1 MAREDEI
8 TTRFTVDI
16 SDLKRG
22 ISDAQKQIQL
32 ANAEFKKATAGSE
45 DWANSIDGVK
55 AKLDQLKSVLDAQK
69 KKVDAYTQ
77 EIERNEKAYQE
88 NGKRAAELREKLQD
102 LANNGVKKTD
112 DQYKE
117 YERRLNSVEAEQ
129 EKNRNAADKLKVTLL
144 NQEAA
149 VKTTEAEISKYDSR
163 LDELERGANSAEGE
177 VEELT
182 DSVEDS
188 GEAARDSESGF
199 TVMKGALAS
208 LVADGIRM
216 AIDALKEFA
225 QETINVGMDFEKS
238 MSKVKAISG
247 ANAEEF
253 DALKQKAS
261 ELGATTTFTA
271 TEVADGFSYMAMAG
285 WKTEDMLNGIEGIL
299 NLAAA
304 SGSDLATT
312 SDIVTDALT
321 AFGMQASEAGHFAD
335 VLAQAAS
342 NSNTDVNMMGE
353 TFKYL
358 APLAGTLGYNVE
370 DVAQAIGILANSG
383 IKASQAGTTLRTI
396 LSNLAA
402 PSKEAQGALV
412 SLGLVASEVENVVD
426 DEKVQKAMEKLAD
439 KTATAEKAQISYDQA
454 VAKYGAESS
463 QAQKALISLNQAMD
477 KAVAAQNALNDAKYG
492 ELTVVSETNLAMTD
506 EEGNVLSLAEV
517 IERLRDSFADLS
529 PIEQAAYSDAIAG
542 NRAMAALLTTVN
554 ATDEDVEKLNG
565 AIASASDTFVK
576 TVDGSVIPMNQALR
590 EGAEWTQE
598 YSGAAEAMAAVMRDN
613 LAGDVTLMQSNLNSL
628 QNDLYDK
635 LAPTFREAVG
645 VVNVFIDALRGV
657 ADLDDVFDAL
667 DGLYESIKDQIIPV
681 TEQGAEI
688 VMQIATRI
696 VDSLPLLL
704 DAGVRIILGLVQGIT
719 SEIPN
724 LLRSIARVIPE
735 LINMLLSYLPDLLD
749 CAVDLLMALVEA
761 IPIVLDEL
769 ARALPDLIDHITE
782 WLVEGLPR
790 LIDGAVA
797 LFMAIVEAIP
807 VLIPIIVKALPQIIS
822 SIVNTLVNMQQAL
835 LNGAV
840 TLLMAIIQAIPIL
853 VKSLIPEI
861 PKIVETIINVLIENF
876 PVLLEGAVTLF
887 FAFIEAIP
895 IVALELLKAG
905 KQLVEASLKSVQ
917 DLPDRLKRLFLNA
930 WDKIKEV
937 FAKVPEF
944 FKEKFDAA
952 IEKLQTVKESF
963 AKVFS
968 DLWDRI
974 KQTFSGVGDWFKQ
987 TFSGV
992 ISVLKGPI
1000 NFMIRGINTIIDA
1013 LNMLSFDVP
1022 DWIPGIGGK
1031 HFGFQISHINELAR
1045 GGVLERGQR
1054 GFLEG
1059 TGAEAVVPLENNK
1072 KWIAAVARDMAK
1084 EFGFGGNGI
1093 GGNSYSRNAGYNY
1106 TQIINAPKMP
1116 SRIELYR
1123 QTKNLLALTAEGAN

>member
-22 ISDAQKQIQL
+22 ISNAQKQIQL

-129 EKNRNAADKLKVTLL
+129 EKNRNAADKLKITLL

-199 TVMKGALAS
+199 TIMKGALAS

-216 AIDALKEFA
+216 AISALKEFA
-225 QETINVGMDFEKS
+225 EESVKVGIGFDSS
-238 MSKVKAISG
+238 MSKVAAISG
-247 ANAEEF
+247 ATGEQL
-253 DALKQKAS
+253 DALREKAK
-261 ELGATTTFTA
+261 ELGGSTAFTA
-271 TEVADGFSYMAMAG
+271 QEVVDGFNYMAMAG
-285 WKTEDMLNGIEGIL
+285 WKTEDMLGGIDGIL
-299 NLAAA
+299 SLAAA
-304 SGSDLATT
+304 SGTDLATT

-321 AFGMQASEAGHFAD
+321 AFGLEAKDAGRFAD
-335 VLAQAAS
+335 VMAAAS
-342 NSNTDVNMMGE
+342 ANANTNVEMMGA
-353 TFKYL
+353 TFQYV
-358 APLAGTLGYNVE
+358 APVAGALNFSIEDTAAAIGMMANAGIKGTKAGT
-370 DVAQAIGILANSG
+370 A
-383 IKASQAGTTLRTI
+383 LRAMF
-396 LSNLAA
+396 SRLAA
-402 PSKEAQGALV
+402 PPEAAADALEALGV
-412 SLGLVASEVENVVD
+412 SLTDEDGNV
-426 DEKVQKAMEKLAD
+426 
-439 KTATAEKAQISYDQA
+439 
-454 VAKYGAESS
+454 
-463 QAQKALISLNQAMD
+463 KALSVVID
-477 KAVAAQNALNDAKYG
+477 
-492 ELTVVSETNLAMTD
+492 ELR
-506 EEGNVLSLAEV
+506 EGFSGLTEA
-517 IERLRDSFADLS
+517 
-529 PIEQAAYSDAIAG
+529 EQAAYAKDIAGQEAMSGLLTIVNSAPADMQKLTDAIA
-542 NRAMAALLTTVN
+542 
-554 ATDEDVEKLNG
+554 E
-565 AIASASDTFVK
+565 S
-576 TVDGSVIPMNQALR
+576 
-590 EGAEWTQE
+590 
-598 YSGAAEAMAAVMRDN
+598 SGAAEEMAGTMLDN
-613 LAGDVTLMQSNLNSL
+613 LGGDITLLKSNFEGL
-628 QNDLYDK
+628 QLQ
-635 LAPTFREAVG
+635 LADALMPTLRDAVG
-645 VVNVFIDALRGV
+645 VVNTFIDALRGT

-667 DGLYESIKDQIIPV
+667 SGFYDSIKDQIIPV
-681 TEQGAEI
+681 AEQGAEI

-704 DAGVRIILGLVQGIT
+704 DAGVRIVIGLVQGIT
-719 SEIPN
+719 SELPN

-735 LINMLLSYLPDLLD
+735 LVNMLLSYLPDLLD

-807 VLIPIIVKALPQIIS
+807 VIIPIIVKALPQIIS

-937 FAKVPEF
+937 FAKVPDF

-952 IEKLQTVKESF
+952 VEKLQIVKESF

-1031 HFGFQISHINELAR
+1031 HFGFDISHINELAS
-1045 GGVLERGQR
+1045 GGVLKRGQM

-1059 TGAEAVVPLENNK
+1059 SGAEAVVPLENNK

-1123 QTKNLLALTAEGAN
+1123 QTRNLLALTAEQGAN

>member
-32 ANAEFKKATAGSE
+32 ANAEFKKATAGAGE
-45 DWANSIDGVK
+45 WADSIDGVK

-69 KKVDAYTQ
+69 KKVDAYSQ
-77 EIERNEKAYQE
+77 ELERNEKAYQE

-225 QETINVGMDFEKS
+225 EESVKVGIGFDSS
-238 MSKVKAISG
+238 MSKVAAISG
-247 ANAEEF
+247 ATGEEL
-253 DALKQKAS
+253 DALREKAK
-261 ELGATTTFTA
+261 ELGGTTAFTA
-271 TEVADGFSYMAMAG
+271 QEVADGFNYMAMAG
-285 WKTEDMLNGIEGIL
+285 WKTEDMLGGIDGIL
-299 NLAAA
+299 SLAAA
-304 SGSDLATT
+304 SGTDLATT

-321 AFGMQASEAGHFAD
+321 AFGLEAKDAGRFAD
-335 VLAQAAS
+335 VMAAAS
-342 NSNTDVNMMGE
+342 ANANTNVEMMGA
-353 TFKYL
+353 TFQYV
-358 APLAGTLGYNVE
+358 APVAGALNFTIEDTAAAIGMMANAGIKGTKAGT
-370 DVAQAIGILANSG
+370 A
-383 IKASQAGTTLRTI
+383 LR
-396 LSNLAA
+396 SMFSRLAA
-402 PSKEAQGALV
+402 PPEAAADALDALGV
-412 SLGLVASEVENVVD
+412 SL
-426 DEKVQKAMEKLAD
+426 
-439 KTATAEKAQISYDQA
+439 
-454 VAKYGAESS
+454 
-463 QAQKALISLNQAMD
+463 
-477 KAVAAQNALNDAKYG
+477 
-492 ELTVVSETNLAMTD
+492 
-506 EEGNVLSLAEV
+506 
-517 IERLRDSFADLS
+517 
-529 PIEQAAYSDAIAG
+529 
-542 NRAMAALLTTVN
+542 
-554 ATDEDVEKLNG
+554 TDEDGN
-565 AIASASDTFVK
+565 VK
-576 TVDGSVIPMNQALR
+576 ALSVVIDELR
-590 EGAEWTQE
+590 EGFAGLTEAEAAAYAKDIAGQE
-598 YSGAAEAMAAVMRDN
+598 AMSGLLTIVNSAPADMQKLTDAITESSGAAEEMAGTMLDN
-613 LAGDVTLMQSNLNSL
+613 LGGDITLLKSNFEGLQLQLADSL
-628 QNDLYDK
+628 M
-635 LAPTFREAVG
+635 PTLRDAVG
-645 VVNVFIDALRGV
+645 VVNTFIDALRGT
-657 ADLDDVFDAL
+657 ANLDDVFAAL
-667 DGLYESIKDQIIPV
+667 SGFYDSIKDQIIPV
-681 TEQGAEI
+681 AEHGAEI

-696 VDSLPLLL
+696 IDSLPLLL
-704 DAGVRIILGLVQGIT
+704 DAGMKIVIGLVQGIT
-719 SEIPN
+719 AELPN
-724 LLRSIARVIPE
+724 LIKSIVRVIPE
-735 LINMLLSYLPDLLD
+735 LIKSLLSYLPDLLD
-749 CAVDLLMALVEA
+749 CAIQLLMALVEA
-761 IPIVLDEL
+761 IPFILEEL
-769 ARALPDLIDHITE
+769 AIALPDLIDHITN
-782 WLVEGLPR
+782 WLVEGLPK

-797 LFMAIVEAIP
+797 LFMAIVDAIP
-807 VLIPIIVKALPQIIS
+807 VIIPIIVKALPQIIS
-822 SIVNTLVNMQQAL
+822 SIINTIIGYNSAL
-835 LNGAV
+835 LEGAV
-840 TLLMAIIQAIPIL
+840 TLLMAIIQAIPII
-853 VKSLIPEI
+853 VKSIVPEI
-861 PKIVETIINVLIENF
+861 PKIVETIVNVLIDNF
-876 PVLLEGAVTLF
+876 PVLLEGAVTLL
-887 FAFIEAIP
+887 FALIEAIP
-895 IVALELLKAG
+895 IIALELLKSG
-905 KQLVEASLKSVQ
+905 KQIVEAIIKSLK
-917 DLPDRLKRLFLNA
+917 DLPSRLKQIFLNA
-930 WDKIKEV
+930 WDKIKEI
-937 FAKVPEF
+937 FEKVPEF

-952 IEKLQTVKESF
+952 VEKLSSVKDAF
-963 AKVFS
+963 KKVFE
-968 DLWDRI
+968 DIWTGI
-974 KQTFSGVGDWFKQ
+974 KNTFSGVAEWFKA

-992 ISVLKGPI
+992 ITVLKTPI

-1013 LNMLSFDVP
+1013 LNLLSFDVP

-1059 TGAEAVVPLENNK
+1059 SGAEAVVPLENNK